1 MNKALLLLLITL
13 MCRSAWAGSQKTLLT
28 CPLSDGTK
36 IALLATSNADGQRL
50 FVKFDGKIE
59 TAFTDMPD
67 EDFVGDVMLAK
78 CAGATL
84 IFALNYG
91 SPYTKGVVLRK
102 NPASGVL
109 ERIDFAEKAL
119 PRFLYLSTGQM
130 RLVIPNEGYEVPEKY
145 LVYDSFARK
154 GQPDELQGFDVLP
167 DQRQFTVIDLK

>member
-1 MNKALLLLLITL
+1 MNKAFLLLLITL
-13 MCRSAWAGSQKTLLT
+13 MCRPAWAHSQKTLLA

-36 IALLATSNADGQRL
+36 IALLATSSADGLRL

-59 TAFTDMPD
+59 TAFTDMS
-67 EDFVGDVMLAK
+67 EADFAGKVMLAK

-102 NPASGVL
+102 NPSSGEL

-119 PRFLYLSTGQM
+119 PRFLYWSVKQM
-130 RLVIPNEGYEVPEKY
+130 RLVIPNEGYEVPEKF
-145 LVYDSFARK
+145 LVYDYFANK
-154 GQPDELQGFDVLP
+154 GQPVELQGFDVLP
-167 DQRQFTVIDLK
+167 NKTGFTVIDLK